1 MTKTDDSFDE
11 ATLFLLVVA
20 LRKEYATGAD
30 LDWEQLKDAH
40 RLLEDLLTD
49 HFLTD
54 RSTSDL
60 PIWGSA

>member
-1 MTKTDDSFDE
+1 MKIDDSFDE
-11 ATLFLLVVA
+11 ATLFLMVVA
-20 LRKEYATGAD
+20 LRKEYANGAD
-30 LDWEQLKDAH
+30 LDFEQLKDAH

-54 RSTSDL
+54 SRTSGS

>member
-1 MTKTDDSFDE
+1 MKIDDSFDE
-11 ATLFLLVVA
+11 ATLFLMVVK
-20 LRKEYATGAD
+20 LRKDFATGAD